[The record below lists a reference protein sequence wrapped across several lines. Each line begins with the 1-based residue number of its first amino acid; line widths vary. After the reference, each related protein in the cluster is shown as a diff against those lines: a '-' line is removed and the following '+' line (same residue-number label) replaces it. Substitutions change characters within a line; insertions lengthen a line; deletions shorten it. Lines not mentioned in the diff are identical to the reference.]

1 MKNLVNIEGFK
12 RVDSLNYND
21 KVYTSHYNF
30 NYYYNEDTNCLILE
44 ESDDDNF
51 LSYLSITSRKFLGN
65 IDSEISIFDKDFEDY
80 VEINEEKYVELD
92 TELS

>member
-12 RVDSLNYND
+12 RVDKINYFD

-30 NYYYNEDTNCLILE
+30 NYYYNEDTNRLILE

-51 LSYLSITSRKFLGN
+51 FSYLSITSRKFLGH

-80 VEINEEKYVELD
+80 QEINGEKYVELD